1 MTGKQIAWLG
11 ICALALSPLLPA
23 SLWAQDANAI
33 PDAKRATLNCV
44 ETMQSDEDWNICL
57 GLMFAPCAS
66 QEVGSEGHVSCL
78 FDEREAWRT
87 IFDAQFDDLTDRL
100 NATGT
105 TELANLIGQW
115 TGYVANKCNAVAQ
128 DKEGAFADAAQYGCE
143 ISEYVGVSAEL
154 RACKDGLSTAP
165 YCQLKG

>member
-1 MTGKQIAWLG
+1 MTNRQKFRVGIA
-11 ICALALSPLLPA
+11 ALAMAPLLGSPLVA
-23 SLWAQDANAI
+23 EDAISI